1 MTTLPSPQ
9 IVACEDVSLGL
20 DEFFLP
26 EMGALRLHWDDAVE
40 ALRPRNWTLPLRH
53 VVEGPAPTRFG
64 IRVTRYG
71 EDQYSVHVVWNRS
84 GIAWTDLNRR
94 EIQESDLGCLLAA
107 MGTNLDDLLNQP
119 VQVESPPAVTRF
131 SNMS

>member
-1 MTTLPSPQ
+1 MTTLPAPQ

-26 EMGALRLHWDDAVE
+26 EMGAFRLHWDDAVAAE
-40 ALRPRNWTLPLRH
+40 KSRTWTLPLRH

-64 IRVTRYG
+64 IRVTRHD
-71 EDQYSVHVVWNRS
+71 EDRYSVHVVWNRS
-84 GIAWTDLNRR
+84 GIAWTDLTRR
-94 EIQESDLGCLLAA
+94 EIQDSDLGNLLAA
-107 MGTNLDDLLNQP
+107 MGTNLEDLLNQP
-119 VQVESPPAVTRF
+119 VLVEAPAAAARF